1 MENQCFGHL
10 GSTFVGFALF
20 GPHYKNENKIMFSSA
35 AATATYKNRLWHFIF
50 LFPSDRIN
58 PMFYFEKSE
67 FLSTKSSGVSC
78 GHSPGLWG

>member
-1 MENQCFGHL
+1 MNNMCEKTEKL
-10 GSTFVGFALF
+10 RDYSDTET
-20 GPHYKNENKIMFSSA
+20 ENKIMFSSA

>member
-1 MENQCFGHL
+1 MNNMCEKTEKL
-10 GSTFVGFALF
+10 RDYSDTET
-20 GPHYKNENKIMFSSA
+20 ENKIMFSSA

-78 GHSPGLWG
+78 GHSSGLWG